1 MPKNIEDVLA
11 KTQEQNIPIS
21 RDEAEKFFNYYQAL
35 GWKKNGQPI
44 MDWTALLR
52 NWQSNIGK
60 FDYGSEGQQRTP
72 TPQENSDPWWKNLR
86 EP

>member
-1 MPKNIEDVLA
+1 M
-11 KTQEQNIPIS
+11 S
-21 RDEAEKFFNYYQAL
+21 RNEAEKFFNYYKAL